1 MHSKFFNSLLL
12 FIIIFLVSC
21 GQKQKPVN
29 DVNLKSI
36 DSLWLKIQEAKEN
49 ENEGFK
55 KVIVLYWSALSKKP
69 KEIEYLFKLIESESK
84 LTKDADWLNSLYLF
98 KSWNASSRM
107 RVEEAEQYL
116 NKMNTQNIELS
127 LSQIQQFGF
136 LYYSKNELDTVLHFY
151 KKGYQIAKNA
161 NQKNWLLNYSNNL
174 GTVYYDLRE
183 LDLASKYFKE
193 ALNYAQ
199 EIKVKVPMLY
209 NNIITCAL
217 GMNGNEDAYDLY
229 EKFKSEFKSTLPY
242 EIAIYDL
249 NHVNI
254 LINKNQFKE
263 AEIVLKKIDTSTLD
277 ENLRIMY
284 DLQLVNLAYLQND
297 VALFEKLFFKYKS
310 QIFENPETLLPKWTT
325 ILIET
330 HKLGLKTYEIGELIK
345 LYNQKNVQNRIR
357 LKNNVAE
364 ILEEFSN
371 NPVEKSKWKIIALST
386 KIEIDNI
393 HDGNFQNDMFL
404 NFKLSVLTLENDKI
418 RYQVELK
425 EIENKQYVWAFVC
438 SVLVVL
444 LIVILL
450 MFYLKNRKIEIEKL
464 RLEILNSRTLN
475 ENNKNKRIFA
485 DRLISS
491 NQAMAK
497 KLTLI
502 IKNIQKSQYAKDP
515 EIIQIKRELTLLTE
529 IEEGLYQEM
538 DQLKAT
544 DVLMFLSDKYQ
555 CLNDM
560 NHTEK
565 TILGYLLNGQK
576 IKDIAG
582 LMSIS
587 EQHARNTKTRVLK
600 MMSQESN
607 TTVTIEDLLLL
618 KSF

>member
-1 MHSKFFNSLLL
+1 MHFKFFTPLVVFAFL
-12 FIIIFLVSC
+12 FIFSC

-29 DVNLKSI
+29 DVNLKSV
-36 DSLWLKIQEAKEN
+36 DSLWLKIKEAKVN
-49 ENEGFK
+49 EKEGFK

-69 KEIEYLFKLIESESK
+69 AEIEYLFQLIESESK
-84 LTKDADWLNSLYLF
+84 LTNDPDWINSLYLL
-98 KSWNASSRM
+98 KSWYASTHI

-116 NKMNTQNIELS
+116 NKMHTENLELN
-127 LSQIQQFGF
+127 LSRIQQFGF
-136 LYYSKNELDTVLHFY
+136 IYYSRNELDTVLYFY
-151 KKGYQIAKNA
+151 KEGYQIAKNA

-183 LDLASKYFKE
+183 LELASKYFKE
-193 ALNYAQ
+193 ALSYAQ

-217 GMNGNEDAYDLY
+217 GMKGNEEAYELY
-229 EKFKSEFKSTLPY
+229 EKYKSEFISTLPY

-254 LINKNQFKE
+254 LINKNQYKE
-263 AEIVLKKIDTSTLD
+263 AEAVLGKIDTTTLD
-277 ENLRIMY
+277 ENLRLMY
-284 DLQLVNLAYLQND
+284 DVQLVYLAYLQKN
-297 VALFEKLFFKYKS
+297 VQSFEKLFLKYKQ
-310 QIFENPETLLPKWTT
+310 QIFENPEKLLPNWSN

-330 HKLGLKTYEIGELIK
+330 HKLGIKSFEISELVK
-345 LYNQKNVQNRIR
+345 LYNQQNVQSKIR
-357 LKNNVAE
+357 LKNYVAE
-364 ILEEFSN
+364 ILEEFAN
-371 NPVEKSKWKIIALST
+371 TPQDKSKWKIIALST

-418 RYQVELK
+418 KYQVELK
-425 EIENKQYVWAFVC
+425 EIENKQYIWAFIGA
-438 SVLVVL
+438 VLVIVF
-444 LIVILL
+444 IVILL
-450 MFYLKNRKIEIEKL
+450 LFYLKNRKIEIEKL

-475 ENNKNKRIFA
+475 ENNKNKRVFA

-497 KLTLI
+497 KLTSI
-502 IKNIQKSQYAKDP
+502 IKNIQKSQFAKDP

-544 DVLMFLSDKYQ
+544 DVLMFISDKFQ
-555 CLNDM
+555 CINDM

-565 TILGYLLNGQK
+565 TVLGYLLNGQK

-600 MMSQESN
+600 MMSQESDS
-607 TTVTIEDLLLL
+607 TVTIEDLMLLRN
-618 KSF
+618 S